1 MNMKKVLLCSLCLLV
16 CALGINIPAVAQPSQ
31 KLVNVVVSPDRPD
44 WKYKVGD
51 EAVFTVQVLEA
62 ANPVKGI
69 TVDYEVGPEFFP
81 TVKKEGVVL
90 KDGQNDAEG
99 EDDRAGIR
107 TLPRGGKKRRL
118 YLRGFGDGWR
128 SAEIRSVRHRPNLPI
143 RRFLDRCT
151 RSGP

>member
-1 MNMKKVLLCSLCLLV
+1 MKKVLLCSLCLLV
-16 CALGINIPAVAQPSQ
+16 CALGINIPAVGQPSQ

-62 ANPVKGI
+62 ANPVKGV

-90 KDGQNDAEG
+90 KDGKM
-99 EDDRAGIR
+99 
-107 TLPRGGKKRRL
+107 TLKAKMTCLLYTSPSPR
-118 YLRGFGDGWR
+118 D
-128 SAEIRSVRHRPNLPI
+128 
-143 RRFLDRCT
+143 
-151 RSGP
+151 

>member
-1 MNMKKVLLCSLCLLV
+1 MKKVLLCSLCLLV
-16 CALGINIPAVAQPSQ
+16 CALGINIPAVGQPSQ

-62 ANPVKGI
+62 ANPVKGV

-90 KDGQNDAEG
+90 KDGKMTLKAKMTEPGFARCRVVAVGAGCRCPRTPGFQSRGQHHYFA
-99 EDDRAGIR
+99 DRDSRR
-107 TLPRGGKKRRL
+107 TCG
-118 YLRGFGDGWR
+118 Y
-128 SAEIRSVRHRPNLPI
+128 A
-143 RRFLDRCT
+143 
-151 RSGP
+151 